1 MGFFFNNDLFPKYP
15 CFPQSKYIIDNNWVG
30 GGGGGD
36 THSMTIFLE
45 LLNIV
50 RENDFLKKN

>member
-1 MGFFFNNDLFPKYP
+1 MLLTTIGP
-15 CFPQSKYIIDNNWVG
+15 CG
-30 GGGGGD
+30 GRGGD

-50 RENDFLKKN
+50 LENDFINKKI